1 MQPLTMV
8 GFVATSKHGKSHRLR
23 SCTRSVRLSA
33 NCGED
38 AKKHGE
44 LKQIFEN
51 DGECECPK
59 IPAAN
64 HTFHWSS
71 LDFKKLPSLSKLT
84 DHQSGWEHQ
93 FPFHWLDVDSCPGM
107 YISRYFWMK
116 WIKSQNFDAARFESA
131 TFELESCLIAA
142 TFILL

>member
-1 MQPLTMV
+1 MYIISWDRMQPLAMV

-84 DHQSGWEHQ
+84 DHQSGWEDQ
-93 FPFHWLDVDSCPGM
+93 FPFHWLDVDLCPGM
-107 YISRYFWMK
+107 YISHYF
-116 WIKSQNFDAARFESA
+116 
-131 TFELESCLIAA
+131 
-142 TFILL
+142 